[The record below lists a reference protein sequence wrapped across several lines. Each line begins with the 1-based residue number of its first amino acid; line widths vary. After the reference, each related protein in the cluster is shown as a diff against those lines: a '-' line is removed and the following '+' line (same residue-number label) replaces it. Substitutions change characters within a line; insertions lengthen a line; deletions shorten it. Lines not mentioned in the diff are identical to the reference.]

1 MSFLPAPNPN
11 VLNPIES
18 KAILPTNI
26 NKSAQEILF
35 PYFFFMG
42 HSSNLALSRFTLS
55 GQLFN
60 GANL

>member
-1 MSFLPAPNPN
+1 MSSRPAPKPK
-11 VLNPIES
+11 VLKPIES
-18 KAILPTNI
+18 RATFPTSI

-35 PYFFFMG
+35 PYFFLIG
-42 HSSNLALSRFTLS
+42 HNNNLALSKLTLS